1 MFCHELEYVPITF
14 NPHTQQVIW
23 EPLVESELSPSPS
36 ERTESGYWAGPGADA
51 SCGVSVKSMEAMQTW
66 SVV

>member
-1 MFCHELEYVPITF
+1 MFCLELEYAPITF

-36 ERTESGYWAGPGADA
+36 ERTESGYLGRAWR
-51 SCGVSVKSMEAMQTW
+51 
-66 SVV
+66 

>member
-1 MFCHELEYVPITF
+1 MFCLELEYAPITL

-36 ERTESGYWAGPGADA
+36 ERTESGYLGRAWR
-51 SCGVSVKSMEAMQTW
+51 
-66 SVV
+66 